1 MHTTDTPTT
10 TARSTAQGRSR
21 RRHASARACAA
32 GAICAALL
40 AGAAADAGAQV
51 PGGPAAPS
59 APLGT
64 APPLPPPPPPTPP
77 PPVVA
82 VPEAPD
88 PPAPLPLPPL
98 SAGELAPK
106 LTQIYRGDDGGALY
120 LRAEATKVVGYAEH
134 PGRKY
139 AFVFR
144 GTRTKNVINGSWY
157 DVAKGTRTTVGT
169 IGLKIFKKGDRLVR
183 GSGSD
188 FGPDIFTAIAPGS
201 VPWPGAR
208 EAGFQSKSRSDMDGA
223 FIGRSSAMEPDGS
236 RQYWREN
243 GAGAFGVAEGPAK
256 AGKRP
261 AWVSVFFGKRQAD
274 GSVTGEYFDVP
285 KGTETASGAFA
296 QVPLKFGR
304 DYAMGLSGETT
315 GRPTRI
321 EADYA
326 LDLDEIAERLDKHF
340 DGKVVGFG
348 WAIASGGKVVRSG
361 GGGNSYLSEGK
372 NGFDINMPFTSSTES
387 LTASTTKLVTAT
399 AVMQRLAQRGM
410 SVKSPVFPWFPDCW
424 QLGPGMMSLTFEDL
438 LDMSSGIFRP
448 AESVK
453 AEDPYLFLMKS
464 AEGGLTGTKGYENM
478 NYVHLGFLLAGLID
492 KPKVDASLATH
503 GCGKGTKA
511 YGEILDMY
519 GDYVLNMLS
528 GQGVAAGWNYRT
540 NKRALKYDFLD
551 KSLPGILP
559 VSTVA
564 NPTGGLMITAREFG
578 EFLAKLEHGRFVSRA
593 TVKAMK
599 DGELGFDDLT
609 GNGGPANGFID
620 PDARGLGLADKKNGG
635 CGSDKGRG
643 CGSQLVMLPGDVQIV
658 ALFNSRNNA
667 TSNNAWGLFDA
678 WKAGIR

>member
-1 MHTTDTPTT
+1 MPGIDSTVRTPS
-10 TARSTAQGRSR
+10 ADRPRGL
-21 RRHASARACAA
+21 HAAARACAT
-32 GAICAALL
+32 GALCAALL
-40 AGAAADAGAQV
+40 GSAATAAQAQV
-51 PGGPAAPS
+51 PGGPGSQPPIAA
-59 APLGT
+59 
-64 APPLPPPPPPTPP
+64 PPPPPPPP
-77 PPVVA
+77 PPVA
-82 VPEAPD
+82 APTGPVPPD
-88 PPAPLPLPPL
+88 PPAPAPQPPL

-106 LTQIYRGDDGGALY
+106 LTRIYRGDDGGALY
-120 LRAEATKVVGYAEH
+120 LRAEGTKVVGYAEH

-144 GTRTKNVINGSWY
+144 GTRSKNVINGSWY
-157 DVAKGTRTTVGT
+157 DVAKGTRTTVGS
-169 IGLKIFKKGDRLVR
+169 IGLKIFKQGDRLVR

-188 FGPDIFTAIAPGS
+188 FGPDIFTAIPAGS
-201 VPWPGAR
+201 IPWPGAR
-208 EAGFQSKSRSDMDGA
+208 EAGFQSQSRSDMDGA
-223 FIGRSSAMEPDGS
+223 FIGRSTSLEPDGS

-243 GAGAFGVAEGPAK
+243 GAGAFGVAEGPAQ

-261 AWVSVFFGKRQAD
+261 AWVTVFFGTRKAD
-274 GSVTGEYFDVP
+274 GAVIGEYFDVP
-285 KGTETASGAFA
+285 KGTQTASGAFA
-296 QVPLKFGR
+296 LGRLQFGR
-304 DYAMGLSGETT
+304 EYAVGMSGSPA
-315 GRPTRI
+315 GRSGRI

-326 LDLDEIAERLDKHF
+326 LDLDEIAERIDKHF
-340 DGKVVGFG
+340 DKKVVGFG
-348 WAIASGGKVVRSG
+348 WALTSNGKVVRSG

-372 NGFDINMPFTSSTES
+372 NGFDISLPFTSATES

-399 AVMQRLAQRGM
+399 AVMQELAKRGM
-410 SVKSPVFPWFPDCW
+410 SVKSPVFPWYPDCW
-424 QLGPGMMSLTFEDL
+424 QLGPGMMSLTFERV

-448 AESVK
+448 SNAVK
-453 AEDPYLFLMKS
+453 NEDAWLFHMQA
-464 AEGGLTGTKGYENM
+464 AEGGTTGTKGYENM
-478 NYVHLGFLLAGLID
+478 NYVHLGYLLAALID
-492 KPKVDASLATH
+492 KPKVEASIAQH

-511 YGEILDMY
+511 YGEIMDIYGDRVLDM
-519 GDYVLNMLS
+519 LS
-528 GQGVAAGWNYRT
+528 AQGVAAGWNYRT
-540 NKRALKYDFLD
+540 NNRALKYDFLN
-551 KSLPGILP
+551 KNLSGILP
-559 VSTVA
+559 VSAVP
-564 NPTGGLMITAREFG
+564 NPTGGLMINAREFG